1 MTASEIDVFYPED
14 QAAWRAWLQKHHQ
27 AKNAVWVVFHKKHSG
42 KPTLSWSDAVDV
54 ALCFGWIDSKKIS
67 LGDGSSHQFFSKRKP
82 NGTWSKINKG
92 KVARLTAE
100 GLMAEAGLRAIAAAK
115 ENGSWALLDTVEEL
129 TVPDDLAEE
138 LKTKAGAE
146 DFFMSLS
153 KSSKK
158 MLLQW
163 VALAKRPETRQKR
176 ITEIAALAAEGLKP
190 IQFR

>member
-14 QAAWRAWLQKHHQ
+14 QAAWRAWLQKHHH

-67 LGDGSSHQFFSKRKP
+67 LANGSAHQFFSKRKP
-82 NGTWSKINKG
+82 NGTWSKINKD

-115 ENGSWALLDTVEEL
+115 ENGSWVLLDTVEEL

-138 LKTKAGAE
+138 LKTKSGAE

-176 ITEIAALAAEGLKP
+176 ITEIAALAAQGLKP
-190 IQFR
+190 TQFR